1 MKHTP
6 VVELN
11 REELEA
17 MLDSARSRPLQE
29 EEYQK
34 LKGVIETLA
43 YLTGL
48 IEKGKLSV
56 RRLRQMLFGARTE
69 KTRVVLKTEPSAK
82 SSSLGSQD
90 HQAGP
95 CAEGSS
101 TPAGEKEKSKGHGRN
116 GAAAYS
122 GGTRVWVAHDSLKPG
137 DPCPGCLKG
146 KIYGSMEPS
155 TLVRLNGQAPVGVKV
170 WELEKLRCNLC
181 GQVYTAH
188 APEEVGPE
196 KYDET
201 AASMIA
207 LLKYGSG
214 FPFHRLQGLQA
225 KLGIPLP
232 ASTQWEIVAETAAK
246 IQPAFDQLLH
256 QAAQG
261 EVLYNDDTAAKILAL
276 LKEPTE
282 EGQRSGVFT
291 SGIVSTREGR
301 RIALFF
307 TGKRHAGENLAEV
320 LQKRQADLAT
330 PIHMCDALSRNMPR
344 DLKVILT
351 HCNAHARRKFVE
363 VAPSFPDECR
373 YVLEILRDVYH
384 NDEITR
390 TRGMTPKQRLL
401 YHQSESAPRMEAL
414 QKWLREQIDEH
425 KVEPNSTL
433 GGAISYM
440 LKHWESLTR
449 FLHVPGVPL
458 DNNITERALK
468 KAILHRKSA
477 LFFKTLR
484 GAQVADLFMSLIHT
498 TELSGGNPFD
508 YLTELQRH
516 AAELSDNPQ
525 AWMPWN
531 YRETLA
537 GLVSSHP
544 APT

>member
-1 MKHTP
+1 VKRKP
-6 VVELN
+6 VIELN

-56 RRLRQMLFGARTE
+56 RRLQQMLFGARTE
-69 KTRVVLKTEPSAK
+69 KTQMVLKTEPSAK
-82 SSSLGSQD
+82 NSSLEPQD

-95 CAEGSS
+95 CAEGPS
-101 TPAGEKEKSKGHGRN
+101 TPLGEKEKSKGHGRN

-122 GGTRVWVAHDSLKPG
+122 GATRVWVGHDSLKPG

-146 KIYGSMEPS
+146 KVYDSMAPS
-155 TLVRLNGQAPVGVKV
+155 TLVRLNGQAPLGVKV

-188 APEEVGPE
+188 TPEEVGPE

-214 FPFHRLQGLQA
+214 FPFYRLQGLQT

-246 IQPAFDQLLH
+246 IQPAYDQLLQ

-282 EGQRSGVFT
+282 EGERSGVFT

-320 LQKRQADLAT
+320 LKKRQADLAS

-384 NDEITR
+384 NDAITR
-390 TRGMTPKQRLL
+390 TTEMTPEQRLL
-401 YHQSESAPRMEAL
+401 YHQAESGPRMEAL
-414 QKWLREQIDEH
+414 QTWLREQIDEH

-440 LKHWESLTR
+440 LKHWERLTR

-477 LFFKTLR
+477 LFFKTVR

-531 YRETLA
+531 YRRTLA
-537 GLVSSHP
+537 GLGSSPP